1 MKNVCKILLLLVIL
15 CCAAVSVYYAK
26 ELYCEK
32 YAPRYLKGNAC

>member
-1 MKNVCKILLLLVIL
+1 MKNICKFLLLAAIV

-26 ELYCEK
+26 ELYREK